1 MNKIEIQEI
10 NILKMWSLQIRNSK
24 TQNYTS
30 KVTILNLDIKKH
42 LHGIYATKFKQML
55 DDLRDYA
62 KKKTCKLMRDARGQ
76 EYEIANGVTRLVQ
89 QIRRRMKL
97 YED

>member
-1 MNKIEIQEI
+1 
-10 NILKMWSLQIRNSK
+10 
-24 TQNYTS
+24 
-30 KVTILNLDIKKH
+30 
-42 LHGIYATKFKQML
+42 
-55 DDLRDYA
+55 
-62 KKKTCKLMRDARGQ
+62 MRDARGQ